1 LSPTTNAIAK
11 QGSPNSEHTKG
22 THKGT
27 GSKGRLMPVPFTPI
41 GSFMP
46 VPFKHFGKGNSSI
59 SLLPASGVFATPTEP
74 APVPIVEAQGR
85 IFTMPDIG
93 RLNSL
98 DDFRQAI
105 DQANS
110 MVEVEILHTLMFDR
124 IDPIT
129 GSFRFPTVSSNRT
142 PLFVV
147 ETDDE
152 EVPDWSNDSIE
163 TPLPTGRL
171 PPQSSDDSGDPDLTQ
186 PPSKIRKCL

>member
-1 LSPTTNAIAK
+1 MPPSGSLDIDHPDMDPLLLCPHCHLSLVASIDIQVHLLKAPMPAVPDTHCSVRAPVGYVPFTPPPSSAPVLSPTTNAIAK
-11 QGSPNSEHTKG
+11 QGPPNSEHTKG

-46 VPFKHFGKGNSSI
+46 VPFKHFGKGNSGI
-59 SLLPASGVFATPTEP
+59 QLP
-74 APVPIVEAQGR
+74 
-85 IFTMPDIG
+85 
-93 RLNSL
+93 L
-98 DDFRQAI
+98 
-105 DQANS
+105 
-110 MVEVEILHTLMFDR
+110 
-124 IDPIT
+124 
-129 GSFRFPTVSSNRT
+129 PTVSCNRT